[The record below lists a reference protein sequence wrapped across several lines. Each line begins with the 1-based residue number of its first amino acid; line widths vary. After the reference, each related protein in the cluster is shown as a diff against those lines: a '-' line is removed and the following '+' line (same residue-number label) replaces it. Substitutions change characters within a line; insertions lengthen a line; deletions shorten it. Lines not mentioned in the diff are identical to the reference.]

1 MTPAVGIGDVSG
13 NAMSNRQNIYWQPP
27 EAKKL
32 FRFDSYL
39 DVDVVEG
46 LEERIQLLHKVNSS
60 ENGYQLVLPI
70 GAKICHKYVSSHN
83 KFTIR

>member
-1 MTPAVGIGDVSG
+1 MAVGISNISG
-13 NAMSNRQNIYWQPP
+13 NAMHNRQTIYWQPP

-32 FRFDSYL
+32 FGFDSYL

-46 LEERIQLLHKVNSS
+46 LEERIQLLQKVNES
-60 ENGYQLVLPI
+60 ENRYQLVLPI
-70 GAKICHKYVSSHN
+70 GAKIGHKYVSLHN